1 MDILIIIIIIFSIL
15 SRFGKMIQDAQQK
28 DQQRRQ
34 QQGSPRPEEKRWN
47 PFDVDWKELLEE
59 QLPKEERRVKVKP
72 KPGHKSP
79 SYEDIP
85 QSLRR
90 DTPPGLQTDKIE
102 PAQELVVVPKQAEK
116 PSIEVDF
123 SPQGVMQ
130 GIIMQEILQPPRALR
145 KLRR

>member
-1 MDILIIIIIIFSIL
+1 MDILIIIFVIFSIL
-15 SRFGKMIQDAQQK
+15 SRFGKMIQEAQQK

-34 QQGSPRPEEKRWN
+34 QPGQPRPEEKRWN

-72 KPGHKSP
+72 KPSPKSP
-79 SYEDIP
+79 SYEEIP

-90 DTPPGLQTDKIE
+90 DNPPALETDKKG
-102 PAQELVVVPKQAEK
+102 PAQELVVVPEQTDK

-145 KLRR
+145 KMRR